1 MTQVNADRYVTLDRH
16 HRVQII
22 DGLRAAG
29 LTYTEIRELLGVS
42 LRQIETVLGEAET
55 LRAQGFRTKE
65 IAAELGIPVGSL
77 GRVLPARR
85 RGTLTA
91 RQDEVLAGVTHM
103 RGMQVDVL
111 AEYLNV
117 LESTGYALVRELI
130 TKGMLCELKKVQ
142 RGRAWV
148 YAPPQVEHRYLGW
161 KPREWTPPLM
171 YAEHYRAVAQA
182 RIMLVGNDRRAF
194 ISERTLRHDATRAAK
209 LAAENRRGAP
219 VLEFS
224 TGREP
229 IPGRPHIHDGRFLG
243 VVRGTY
249 GWWALEVE
257 LSVKD
262 ADYMDTALRGAIR
275 AAHDAYP
282 YSMVGLLYL
291 CRSAAVLKNVEAA
304 ADRLQ
309 AESEFKNS
317 PLDLRIQDFDKQWE
331 SFLKARNSMREAK
344 REEKREREA
353 KRQSHTTSQ
362 AS

>member
-1 MTQVNADRYVTLDRH
+1 MSQVNADRYAALDRR
-16 HRVQII
+16 HRVAII

-29 LTYTEIRELLGVS
+29 LTYHKINKLLGVS
-42 LRQIETVLGEAET
+42 LRQIETVLGEAEA

-65 IAAELGIPVGSL
+65 IAAEIGIPVGSL

-117 LESTGYALVRELI
+117 LESTAYALVRELI
-130 TKGMLCELKKVQ
+130 TKGMLCELTKVQ

-148 YAPPQVEHRYLGW
+148 YAPPQVEQRYLGW
-161 KPREWTPPLM
+161 KPGEWSPPLM

-182 RIMLVGNDRRAF
+182 RIMLVGSDRRAF
-194 ISERTLRHDATRAAK
+194 ISERTLRHDANRSARVT
-209 LAAENRRGAP
+209 AEKRRTAMM
-219 VLEFS
+219 LEFS

-262 ADYMDTALRGAIR
+262 RVSMDTALRGAIR
-275 AAHDAYP
+275 AAQDAHP

-291 CRSAAVLKNVEAA
+291 CRSEAVLKNVEAA
-304 ADRLQ
+304 ANRL
-309 AESEFKNS
+309 ESEAEFADS
-317 PLDLRIQDFDKQWE
+317 PLALHIQDFDKQWK
-331 SFLKARNSMREAK
+331 SFLDARNALREAK
-344 REEKREREA
+344 RKEKRKREA
-353 KRQSHTTSQ
+353 KRQSSNTFQTS
-362 AS
+362 